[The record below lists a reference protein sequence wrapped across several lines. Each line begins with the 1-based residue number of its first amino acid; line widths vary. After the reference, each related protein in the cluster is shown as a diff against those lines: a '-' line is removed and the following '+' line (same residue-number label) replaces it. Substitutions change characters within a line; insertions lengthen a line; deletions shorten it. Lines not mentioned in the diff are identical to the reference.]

1 MTTCS
6 NSTNLLVQTSKRPGG
21 RAVKHDGSRNFFGST
36 QLAFAMCEHSQ
47 RGRGRDLLCVSF
59 YRDCWL
65 PPDCPPGVFL
75 PSFYRY
81 CTVAR
86 KPRER
91 GWRQLEGWLA
101 HLGGHG
107 RQQQQEHRRRRRL
120 RRCRHHSLLLSSISH
135 PTRALI
141 SSRMFRS
148 FRERPYRTAS
158 C

>member
-1 MTTCS
+1 M
-6 NSTNLLVQTSKRPGG
+6 
-21 RAVKHDGSRNFFGST
+21 
-36 QLAFAMCEHSQ
+36 LAFAMCEHSQ
-47 RGRGRDLLCVSF
+47 RGRGR
-59 YRDCWL
+59 
-65 PPDCPPGVFL
+65 
-75 PSFYRY
+75 
-81 CTVAR
+81 
-86 KPRER
+86 ER
-91 GWRQLEGWLA
+91 RGRQLEVFRWLA